1 MSDDEFD
8 YGFEYEGSENEDDV
22 VDVENEYYTAK
33 CALPVSSSRAA
44 SPLRQLTPSRSFR
57 PALPLR
63 LHLLVPTAQR
73 DDPDIALA
81 SFQKIVDDEA
91 SRDEQGEF
99 GFKALKQMTKL
110 TFRHERYDEALAHYK
125 TLLTY
130 TKKGVT
136 RNVAEKAINRIL
148 DYVSAEP
155 KLGTDKMQEFY
166 EVTMKALEEQKND
179 RLSTKTNLKL
189 AKLWLDRHEY
199 NRLNKAR
206 LFLSLFLKLHASCA
220 PTDDGAD
227 VDSSKGTTQL
237 EVYALEIQMYGE
249 LKNNKKLREIY
260 EKSLRVRSA
269 IPHPRIQGVIREC
282 GGKMYMSEKDW
293 TKAQVDF
300 FEAFKAYDEAGS
312 AQRTQVLK
320 YLVLAHML
328 TESEIDPFDSQ
339 ETKPYK
345 NDREIAAM
353 QALVQAYQRRDVHEA
368 EKILRSTS
376 HPLLSQF
383 EASLSHSRLA
393 RTANRETIMD
403 DPFIRGYIDDVLRS
417 LRMQWI
423 LDIIKPYTRIE
434 IAYLARQLGIPN
446 EQVEE
451 IVVALIL
458 DEKIQGRIDQVS
470 GRLELD
476 RQYVPRATPASL
488 VSSRFGLLSR
498 ILTGRLASACSTA
511 LETRRYQTLDA
522 WTSQLVQLQTG
533 MLAKAST
540 AGSDRGGGPGGMGG
554 TMGMGMPAWPGMSG
568 VEAW

>member
-1 MSDDEFD
+1 MSDDEFMMEDDED
-8 YGFEYEGSENEDDV
+8 YGFEYEGSDQDEDV
-22 VDVENEYYTAK
+22 VDVENDYYQAK
-33 CALPVSSSRAA
+33 AK
-44 SPLRQLTPSRSFR
+44 
-57 PALPLR
+57 
-63 LHLLVPTAQR
+63 R
-73 DDPDIALA
+73 DEPDVALA
-81 SFQKIVDDEA
+81 AFQKIVSDEA
-91 SRDEQGEF
+91 ARGEQGDF

-110 TFRHERYDEALAHYK
+110 TFKHERYDEALSYYK

-155 KLGTDKMQEFY
+155 KLGTEKMQEFY

-199 NRLNKAR
+199 NRLNKILR
-206 LFLSLFLKLHASCA
+206 ELHASCA

-249 LKNNKKLREIY
+249 MKNNKKLREIY

-312 AQRTQVLK
+312 TQRTQVLK

-368 EKILRSTS
+368 EKILRT
-376 HPLLSQF
+376 
-383 EASLSHSRLA
+383 
-393 RTANRETIMD
+393 NRETIMG
-403 DPFIRGYIDDVLRS
+403 DPFIREYIDDVLRS
-417 LRMQWI
+417 LRTQWI
-423 LDIIKPYTRIE
+423 LDIIKPYNRIE
-434 IAYLARQLGIPN
+434 IAYLARQLSIPD
-446 EQVEE
+446 EQVED

-458 DEKIQGRIDQVS
+458 DEKIQGRIDQVT
-470 GRLELD
+470 GRLELE
-476 RQYVPRATPASL
+476 QL
-488 VSSRFGLLSR
+488 
-498 ILTGRLASACSTA
+498 TA

-522 WTSQLVQLQTG
+522 WTSQLVAIQSNLIS
-533 MLAKAST
+533 KAAT
-540 AGSDRGGGPGGMGG
+540 AGSDRMQGGPGGPGAGSIASMMGD
-554 TMGMGMPAWPGMSG
+554 WPTPRMT
-568 VEAW
+568 EAA

>member
-1 MSDDEFD
+1 MSDDDFMMDDEEEYD
-8 YGFEYEGSENEDDV
+8 FEYEGSENEDDE
-22 VDVENEYYTAK
+22 VDVENEYYKAK
-33 CALPVSSSRAA
+33 S
-44 SPLRQLTPSRSFR
+44 
-57 PALPLR
+57 
-63 LHLLVPTAQR
+63 QR
-73 DDPDIALA
+73 DDPDVALA
-81 SFQKIVDDEA
+81 AFQKIVSDESA
-91 SRDEQGEF
+91 RNEQGDF

-110 TFRHERYDEALAHYK
+110 TFKHERYDEALTHYK

-155 KLGTDKMQEFY
+155 KLGTENMQEFY
-166 EVTMKALEEQKND
+166 EVTMHALEEQKND

-199 NRLNKAR
+199 NRLNKILR
-206 LFLSLFLKLHASCA
+206 ELHDSCA

-249 LKNNKKLREIY
+249 MKNNKKLREIY

-312 AQRTQVLK
+312 SQRTQVLK

-345 NDREIAAM
+345 NDHEIAAM

-368 EKILRSTS
+368 ERILRT
-376 HPLLSQF
+376 
-383 EASLSHSRLA
+383 
-393 RTANRETIMD
+393 NRETIMGD
-403 DPFIRGYIDDVLRS
+403 AFIREYIDDVLRS
-417 LRMQWI
+417 LRTQWI
-423 LDIIKPYTRIE
+423 LDIIKPYQRIE
-434 IAYLARQLGIPN
+434 IAYLARQLSIPD
-446 EQVEE
+446 EQVED

-458 DEKIQGRIDQVS
+458 DEKIQGRIDQVT

-476 RQYVPRATPASL
+476 RH
-488 VSSRFGLLSR
+488 
-498 ILTGRLASACSTA
+498 TA

-522 WTSQLVQLQTG
+522 WTTQLVAIQSNLLT
-533 MLAKAST
+533 KAAT
-540 AGSDRGGGPGGMGG
+540 VGGDRSQGPGGPGGSMAGGLPDLMGWPSRPAG
-554 TMGMGMPAWPGMSG
+554 GMG
-568 VEAW
+568 EAY